1 MKMKFMK
8 LGTRPDAFYTEEAT
22 RKITSDIPSNLT
34 VLIDDISYHV
44 HTFVLLPKCGLL
56 QRLCSSHV
64 RDSENVMVLELHEI
78 PGGGD
83 AFELCAKFCYGIMT
97 NFSAHNIVS
106 ALCAAHFLQMTE
118 SVEKGNFALKLEIF
132 FSSCILEGWKDS
144 IVALQTT
151 GRLSECAENL
161 GIIRRCI
168 DSIVDKILTPPSK
181 VTWPYTYTR
190 PGYSEKRHQNV
201 PKDWWTEDISEVD
214 IDLFRC
220 IITTVRSAN
229 MLPLQLIGEALH
241 VYACCWLP
249 DIKNISPTETSDSR
263 NEESLD
269 RKRRILVSIASMI
282 PEQRGSVS
290 VGFLLR
296 LSSLVKFLG
305 VSPVIKAE
313 LIKRSSLQ
321 LEDAVLNDLLL
332 PSHSCSEEDGH
343 FYDINLV
350 GAVLESYLREWKRQ
364 STGGNTRYKRSIMKV
379 GRLIDLY
386 LQVIARDVNTPVQK
400 FLWLAESLPEIAR
413 PNHDDLYKAINIY
426 LEEHPDLSKQEKKR
440 LCRILD
446 CQRFSPEVCAHAVRN
461 ERLPLR
467 TVVQL
472 LYFEQERAGMA
483 TSTDNIKK
491 QEEDA
496 EELPPTAATQQALA
510 STSAAREL
518 SKLKLGLGKK
528 YSEVEST
535 RSSTPGTRRAEKKLL
550 IYSSVDKVPTRR
562 SKTPGTGDER
572 EHQKLITQDQRVP
585 VEAKQKM
592 TVEQVQ
598 ERNVEIRHGTHGNG
612 FEPKKTTHRK
622 QR

>member
-1 MKMKFMK
+1 MKFMK
-8 LGTRPDAFYTEEAT
+8 LGTRPDIFYTEEAT

-34 VLIDDISYHV
+34 ILIDDISYHV

-56 QRLCSSHV
+56 QRICSSDA
-64 RDSENVMVLELHEI
+64 RDSDNMMVLELHEI

-83 AFELCAKFCYGIMT
+83 AFELCAKFCYGIST

-106 ALCAAHFLQMTE
+106 ALCAAHFLQMSE

-151 GRLSECAENL
+151 GKLSEWSENL

-190 PGYSEKRHQNV
+190 PGYAEKRHQNV

-249 DIKNISPTETSDSR
+249 DIKKISPAETSDSKS
-263 NEESLD
+263 EESLD
-269 RKRRILVSIASMI
+269 RKRKILVSIASMI

-296 LSSLVKFLG
+296 LSSMVKFLG
-305 VSPVIKAE
+305 VSPVLKAE

-321 LEDAVLNDLLL
+321 LEDAALSDLLL
-332 PSHSCSEEDGH
+332 PSHSSSEEDRH

-364 STGGNTRYKRSIMKV
+364 STAGSRRYHRSIMKV
-379 GRLIDLY
+379 GTIIDLY

-400 FLWLAESLPEIAR
+400 LLWLAEALPEIAR

-426 LEEHPDLSKQEKKR
+426 LEEHPDLSKLEKKR

-446 CQRFSPEVCAHAVRN
+446 CQRLSSEVCAHAVRN

-472 LYFEQERAGMA
+472 LFFEQERTGI
-483 TSTDNIKK
+483 DDIQKLRHQK
-491 QEEDA
+491 EE
-496 EELPPTAATQQALA
+496 EELPPAARQQTPVSA
-510 STSAAREL
+510 SAAHEL
-518 SKLKLGLGKK
+518 SKLKLDPGKK
-528 YSEVEST
+528 FSEVEST
-535 RSSTPGTRRAEKKLL
+535 RSSTPGIRKADEKLLEYSAAEKGT
-550 IYSSVDKVPTRR
+550 TRR
-562 SKTPGTGDER
+562 SKTPGIGDER
-572 EHQKLITQDQRVP
+572 EHQKMRKQDQRLP

-592 TVEQVQ
+592 IIEQVQ
-598 ERNVEIRHGTHGNG
+598 ERKVGIRHGTHGNG
-612 FEPKKTTHRK
+612 FEPKKTMHR
-622 QR
+622 RPR

>member
-1 MKMKFMK
+1 MKFMK
-8 LGTRPDAFYTEEAT
+8 LGTRPDAFYTEEAA

-56 QRLCSSHV
+56 QRLCSSHA
-64 RDSENVMVLELHEI
+64 RDSDNVMVLELHEI
-78 PGGGD
+78 PGGVD
-83 AFELCAKFCYGIMT
+83 AFELCAKFCYGITT

-144 IVALQTT
+144 IVVLQTT
-151 GRLSECAENL
+151 GRLSEWSENL

-249 DIKNISPTETSDSR
+249 DIKKINPTATSNSQS
-263 NEESLD
+263 EESLD

-296 LSSLVKFLG
+296 LSSMVKFLG
-305 VSPVIKAE
+305 VSPAIKAE

-321 LEDAVLNDLLL
+321 LEDAALDDLLL
-332 PSHSCSEEDGH
+332 PSHSPSAEDTH

-364 STGGNTRYKRSIMKV
+364 CNAGSTRYQRSITKV
-379 GRLIDLY
+379 GKLIDLY
-386 LQVIARDVNTPVQK
+386 LQLIARDVNTPVQK
-400 FLWLAESLPEIAR
+400 FLWLAEALPEISR
-413 PNHDDLYKAINIY
+413 PNHDELYKAINIY
-426 LEEHPDLSKQEKKR
+426 LEEHPELSKQEKKK

-446 CQRFSPEVCAHAVRN
+446 CQRLSPEVCAHAVKN

-472 LYFEQERAGMA
+472 LFFEQERAGMA
-483 TSTDNIKK
+483 TSSDNIKK
-491 QEEDA
+491 QEED
-496 EELPPTAATQQALA
+496 EQELRPPTAARQQTPA
-510 STSAAREL
+510 SASAAHEL
-518 SKLKLGLGKK
+518 SKLKLGPSRKL
-528 YSEVEST
+528 SEVEST
-535 RSSTPGTRRAEKKLL
+535 RSSTPGIRKAGEKLL
-550 IYSSVDKVPTRR
+550 EHSTSGKVTARS
-562 SKTPGTGDER
+562 SKTPGTGDKS
-572 EHQKLITQDQRVP
+572 EHQKMRIRDQRLP
-585 VEAKQKM
+585 VELKEKM
-592 TVEQVQ
+592 IIEQVQ
-598 ERNVEIRHGTHGNG
+598 ERNVEIGQGTHGNG
-612 FEPKKTTHRK
+612 FEPKKTMPRR

>member
-1 MKMKFMK
+1 MKFMK

-44 HTFVLLPKCGLL
+44 HTFILLPKCGLL
-56 QRLCSSHV
+56 QRLCSSHG
-64 RDSENVMVLELHEI
+64 RDSDNVMVLELHEI
-78 PGGGD
+78 PGGGEG
-83 AFELCAKFCYGIMT
+83 FELCAKFCYGIT
-97 NFSAHNIVS
+97 TSFSAHNIVS

-118 SVEKGNFALKLEIF
+118 SVEKGNFASKLDIF
-132 FSSCILEGWKDS
+132 FGSCILEGWKDS

-151 GRLSECAENL
+151 GRLSEWSENL

-190 PGYSEKRHQNV
+190 PGYSGKRHQNV

-249 DIKNISPTETSDSR
+249 DIKKISPTETSDSR

-296 LSSLVKFLG
+296 LSSMVKFLG

-332 PSHSCSEEDGH
+332 PSHSSSEEDRH
-343 FYDINLV
+343 LYDINLV

-364 STGGNTRYKRSIMKV
+364 STGGSTRYQRSITKV
-379 GRLIDLY
+379 GTLIDLY
-386 LQVIARDVNTPVQK
+386 LQVIARDVDTPVQK
-400 FLWLAESLPEIAR
+400 FLWLAEAPPEIAR

-426 LEEHPDLSKQEKKR
+426 LEEHSDLSKQEKKR

-446 CQRFSPEVCAHAVRN
+446 CQRLSPEVCAHAVRN

-483 TSTDNIKK
+483 TSRDNIKK
-491 QEEDA
+491 QEEDK
-496 EELPPTAATQQALA
+496 EELLPPTAARQQAPA
-510 STSAAREL
+510 SASAAHEL

-528 YSEVEST
+528 FSEAEST
-535 RSSTPGTRRAEKKLL
+535 RCSTPGIRRAEEKLL
-550 IYSSVDKVPTRR
+550 EYSAADKVPTKR
-562 SKTPGTGDER
+562 SETPGIGDEKG
-572 EHQKLITQDQRVP
+572 HQKLRTQDHRVP

-592 TVEQVQ
+592 IIDQVQ
-598 ERNVEIRHGTHGNG
+598 KRNVDIRHGTHGNG
-612 FEPKKTTHRK
+612 FEPKKTMHRR